1 MPRPSPP
8 AAAAFA
14 CAAAAGLLSV
24 AVVRG
29 WTAAVDG
36 ELSRAAVAAAVGSPA
51 LATLGHVVEQVTQP
65 VWFHTAGALALG
77 LAFRRGHRREAAA
90 ALVAGGAA
98 AALSPLVKALAGRP
112 RPALDAGLTT
122 ATGGSYPSGHALASA
137 TVLLY
142 LLALLLP
149 PAASRARRRWRRA
162 AVAVVLLVVGADR
175 LLVGAHWPS
184 DVLAGWL
191 LAGALVGTAT
201 AVARRAPPPDHRPT

>member
-1 MPRPSPP
+1 M
-8 AAAAFA
+8 
-14 CAAAAGLLSV
+14 
-24 AVVRG
+24 
-29 WTAAVDG
+29 
-36 ELSRAAVAAAVGSPA
+36 
-51 LATLGHVVEQVTQP
+51 
-65 VWFHTAGALALG
+65 
-77 LAFRRGHRREAAA
+77 AFRRGHRREAAA